1 MMHAPKLIVVT
12 GRPGSGKTTLAHA
25 LARSIRCPALCRDE
39 CKEGLIHTFGDRA
52 TPDDHRKLNWQVYNT
67 FFRAVELLL
76 RDGITLVAEA
86 AFQHKLWL
94 PKLQPLQDI
103 AQIRLIVCLTDPVL
117 ARTRF
122 IQRGLSDPERDSYHG
137 SGLIQPNKE
146 DTVLTISP
154 YEPPRLAVPL
164 LTVDTSDGYKP
175 SLEQIKAFALQPT
188 EKDSG
193 GSSL

>member
-1 MMHAPKLIVVT
+1 MHAPKLIVVT

-86 AFQHKLWL
+86 ASSTNYGCPNSNHFKISL
-94 PKLQPLQDI
+94 
-103 AQIRLIVCLTDPVL
+103 
-117 ARTRF
+117 RF
-122 IQRGLSDPERDSYHG
+122 GLS
-137 SGLIQPNKE
+137 
-146 DTVLTISP
+146 
-154 YEPPRLAVPL
+154 
-164 LTVDTSDGYKP
+164 
-175 SLEQIKAFALQPT
+175 FA
-188 EKDSG
+188 
-193 GSSL
+193 